1 MDAARQHSSTS
12 ADVILRFMEK
22 HYAMTI
28 AVADA
33 EGIPWAAP
41 VFYVNEG
48 FRVYWLTVPSNRL
61 GTCLSANPRA
71 SVAILGGDQDWRLM
85 QGLQIEGSVRQISS
99 WSNYLRCARRFL
111 RKFPGFATG
120 LLSSPK
126 GGPLARK
133 APRMRFY
140 LLEGER
146 CWFTD
151 HSRGIGNRI
160 ELDLRRINVPNGEAA
175 VEQGKC

>member
-1 MDAARQHSSTS
+1 MLDAGGQHGSTS
-12 ADVILRFMEK
+12 ADMILTFMEQ

-28 AVADA
+28 AAADPK
-33 EGIPWAAP
+33 GTPWAAP
-41 VFYVNEG
+41 VFYVNKG

-61 GTCLSANPRA
+61 GAYLSANPRA
-71 SVAILGGDQDWRLM
+71 TVTILGGDQDWRLM

-99 WSNYLRCARRFL
+99 WRDYLRCARRFL

-120 LLSSPK
+120 VLSSPK
-126 GGPLARK
+126 GSPLARK

-140 LLEGER
+140 VLEGER

-151 HSRGIGNRI
+151 HSRGLGNRI
-160 ELDLRRINVPNGEAA
+160 ELDLRQIDAANAEATL
-175 VEQGKC
+175 EEW